1 VTEPLDEFESHYEA
15 SLATESQQFIL
26 PAPDGDALIPSAS
39 AVASEGLVSEAL
51 SFLDLRD
58 LILDLFP
65 EPGLQQAALTQ
76 LRNVGREILRGNTEE
91 ALDKARDLAAF
102 ARQKFE
108 TGRLLDPNGSAPPST
123 AEALAQFINGLYEF
137 AGLPG
142 GQLLD
147 IQRHLFDSPLID
159 AIDGSEFPRGGS
171 YLATVSGS
179 GIEDA
184 IGLLTRHASVFGQVV
199 GSPGPGQITVV
210 IWSQP
215 VGAGETHLA
224 PIPDVAFQLTAELS
238 PGVPVVV
245 GSGTFDII
253 TVELDVLSAGNLQAF
268 FVGCALCIVD
278 FTGFSGSRFE
288 STMEFTVS
296 WDVPADY
303 PWPDFGLG
311 AGAWDGADQEDR
323 QEILVPVVGPIS
335 P

>member
-1 VTEPLDEFESHYEA
+1 
-15 SLATESQQFIL
+15 
-26 PAPDGDALIPSAS
+26 
-39 AVASEGLVSEAL
+39 
-51 SFLDLRD
+51 
-58 LILDLFP
+58 
-65 EPGLQQAALTQ
+65 LTQ

-253 TVELDVLSAGNLQAF
+253 TGPTPIATSLEIVGDVTELPRGQVTAIDFELDVLSAGNLQAF